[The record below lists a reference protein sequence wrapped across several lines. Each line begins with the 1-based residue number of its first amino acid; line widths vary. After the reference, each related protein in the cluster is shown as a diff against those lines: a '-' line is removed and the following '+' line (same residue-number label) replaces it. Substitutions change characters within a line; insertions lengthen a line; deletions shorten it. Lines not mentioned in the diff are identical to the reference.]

1 MRLEIW
7 SEKVERPTYLR
18 LAKTEDGSVEL
29 RVVYADG
36 RLCGASVLLA
46 ITPDGCL
53 ERYKG
58 VWSKLG
64 FKLDERGRV
73 RLIEE
78 DR

>member
-18 LAKTEDGSVEL
+18 LTKTEEGYVEL
-29 RVVYADG
+29 QVVDADG
-36 RLCGASVLLA
+36 CLRGASVLLA

-64 FKLDERGRV
+64 FKLDECGR
-73 RLIEE
+73 LWLKE
-78 DR
+78 